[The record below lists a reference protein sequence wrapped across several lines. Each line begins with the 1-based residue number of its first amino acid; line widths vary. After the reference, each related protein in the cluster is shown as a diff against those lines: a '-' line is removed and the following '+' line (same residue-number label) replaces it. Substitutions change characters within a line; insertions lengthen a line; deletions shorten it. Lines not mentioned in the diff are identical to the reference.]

1 MPRIRIAT
9 SDLAAAAV
17 VALAASAA
25 AELPRAAGALERI
38 DLAFDDIML
47 ASTRP
52 PTSVEGFL
60 VILER
65 EEDLAKWG
73 FPLTDDTLATLL
85 EKVAAAE
92 PLAIGIDKYRDRPV
106 SPGSER
112 LANILAKND
121 RIYWVAKFGTDPREA
136 VDAPAALAKR
146 FVGCGDLVD
155 DRDGAVRRAL
165 VYLDKD
171 DRVCYSLGFQLA
183 RHVARAGGQNWSF
196 TTSEPPRLV
205 AGAARM
211 RPVDPRDG
219 PYASIDAAGFQVA
232 IPTAAGMPKFD
243 TASFDEV
250 MQGRVDPARIRGR
263 VVLFGSE
270 AASLRDFFAIPS
282 SHGTE
287 GLRTVAGVQVHA
299 LIAAYF
305 LDVARQRSDPLLLLP
320 GAATTIVT
328 AMLALLMA
336 VIACSRRSTGRVFIY
351 GAAVIGFYVLGAFA
365 LAAGSILFAPAAPA
379 AAMAL
384 ALAAGTARHAWL
396 ESRERAELM
405 DIFSRHVSTEV
416 ADALWGNR
424 AALIAQGAFVPRPI
438 VATVLF
444 LDIRG
449 FTTAFEQLA
458 AEQAVPWLNRGLA
471 AMTES
476 VMRHQGVV
484 ARFIGDSIMAVF
496 GAPVPRASDEQVA
509 EDACNA
515 VRAALELRAVLAGLN
530 EEFSARSLPR
540 MRIRVGINTG
550 NMTQCSVGTQRRMEF
565 TLLGDAVNTASR
577 LESYAMEDDG
587 NDVRILIGERTME
600 LAGAQFQTRPVGS
613 ILLKGK
619 GVPVKLFQVV
629 GAS

>member
-1 MPRIRIAT
+1 MPHPDRHRP
-9 SDLAAAAV
+9 SAAAV
-17 VALAASAA
+17 VALAAFAVT
-25 AELPRAAGALERI
+25 ELPRAAGALERI
-38 DLAFDDIML
+38 DLAVDDVML

-52 PTSVEGFL
+52 PASAEGFL

-73 FPLTDDTLATLL
+73 FPLSDDTLATLL
-85 EKVAAAE
+85 EKVATAG

-106 SPGSER
+106 PPGSER

-136 VDAPAALAKR
+136 VDAPAALDKR
-146 FVGCGDLVD
+146 FVGCGDIVD
-155 DRDGAVRRAL
+155 DRDGAARRAL

-183 RHVARAGGQNWSF
+183 RHVARAGGEKWSF
-196 TTSEPPRLV
+196 TTDEPPRLV
-205 AGAARM
+205 AGTARM

-232 IPTAAGMPKFD
+232 IPTAAGLPKFD
-243 TASFDEV
+243 TASFDDV
-250 MQGRVDPARIRGR
+250 MQGRVDPARFRGR

-299 LIAAYF
+299 LIAAYL

-320 GAATTIVT
+320 GLVTTIVT
-328 AMLALLMA
+328 GLLALLMA
-336 VIACSRRSTGRVFIY
+336 VIACSRRSTGRVLIY
-351 GAAVIGFYVLGAFA
+351 GAAVIGFYVLGASRWRPARSSSRPRLPRRRWRWRSQPAPRVTRGSKAASAWSSWTSSAATSRPKWPMRSGEPRRPHRAGRLRSPAHRGDGA
-365 LAAGSILFAPAAPA
+365 LPRHPRLHHRLRATSAP
-379 AAMAL
+379 
-384 ALAAGTARHAWL
+384 
-396 ESRERAELM
+396 
-405 DIFSRHVSTEV
+405 
-416 ADALWGNR
+416 NR
-424 AALIAQGAFVPRPI
+424 RCL
-438 VATVLF
+438 
-444 LDIRG
+444 
-449 FTTAFEQLA
+449 
-458 AEQAVPWLNRGLA
+458 LNRGLA
-471 AMTES
+471 AMTEV

-496 GAPVPRASDEQVA
+496 GAPVPRASDEQVE
-509 EDACNA
+509 EDARNA

-530 EEFSARSLPR
+530 QEFSAQSLPR

-577 LESYAMEDDG
+577 LESHAMEDD
-587 NDVRILIGERTME
+587 EMTC
-600 LAGAQFQTRPVGS
+600 
-613 ILLKGK
+613 
-619 GVPVKLFQVV
+619 
-629 GAS
+629 AS

>member
-1 MPRIRIAT
+1 M
-9 SDLAAAAV
+9 
-17 VALAASAA
+17 
-25 AELPRAAGALERI
+25 
-38 DLAFDDIML
+38 
-47 ASTRP
+47 
-52 PTSVEGFL
+52 
-60 VILER
+60 
-65 EEDLAKWG
+65 
-73 FPLTDDTLATLL
+73 
-85 EKVAAAE
+85 
-92 PLAIGIDKYRDRPV
+92 
-106 SPGSER
+106 
-112 LANILAKND
+112 
-121 RIYWVAKFGTDPREA
+121 
-136 VDAPAALAKR
+136 DAPAALDKR
-146 FVGCGDLVD
+146 FVGCGDIVD
-155 DRDGAVRRAL
+155 DRDGAARRAL

-171 DRVCYSLGFQLA
+171 GRVCSSLGFQLA
-183 RHVARAGGQNWSF
+183 RHVARAGGEKWSF
-196 TTSEPPRLV
+196 TTDEPPRLV
-205 AGAARM
+205 AGTARM

-232 IPTAAGMPKFD
+232 IPTAAGLPKFD
-243 TASFDEV
+243 TASFDDV
-250 MQGRVDPARIRGR
+250 MQGRVDPARFRGR

-299 LIAAYF
+299 LIAAYL

-320 GAATTIVT
+320 GLVTTIVT
-328 AMLALLMA
+328 GLLALLMA
-336 VIACSRRSTGRVFIY
+336 VIACSRRSTGRVLIY

-396 ESRERAELM
+396 ESRERVELM

-424 AALIAQGAFVPRPI
+424 AALIAQGAFDPRPI

-449 FTTAFEQLA
+449 FTTAFEQLS

-471 AMTES
+471 AMTEV

-509 EDACNA
+509 EDARNA

-530 EEFSARSLPR
+530 QEFSAQSLPR
-540 MRIRVGINTG
+540 MD
-550 NMTQCSVGTQRRMEF
+550 SRRHQHRQHDPVLVATRGEW
-565 TLLGDAVNTASR
+565 NSR
-577 LESYAMEDDG
+577 RWAM
-587 NDVRILIGERTME
+587 R
-600 LAGAQFQTRPVGS
+600 
-613 ILLKGK
+613 
-619 GVPVKLFQVV
+619 
-629 GAS
+629 